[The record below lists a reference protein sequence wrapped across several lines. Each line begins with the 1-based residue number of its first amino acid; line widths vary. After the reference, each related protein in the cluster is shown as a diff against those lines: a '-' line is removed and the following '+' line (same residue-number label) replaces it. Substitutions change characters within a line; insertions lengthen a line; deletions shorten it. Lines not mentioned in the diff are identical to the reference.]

1 MNGSF
6 AALYIAYSIV
16 WLGVFAYLVYMNV
29 RQRSVERD
37 IKSLKE
43 EVRKH
48 GQ

>member
-1 MNGSF
+1 MNGSLV
-6 AALYIAYSIV
+6 ALYLAYSIAWV
-16 WLGVFAYLVYMNV
+16 GVFAYLLYMHI

-37 IKSLKE
+37 IRSLRE